1 MSQMKRKIWWLI
13 LKLRLRY
20 GKIYRVDWRKNGR
33 GILSNKKNRCFYVAT
48 ITSLEGIVMYL
59 QGQVELLKG
68 EKENERSKE
77 S

>member
-1 MSQMKRKIWWLI
+1 MKRKIWWLI

-20 GKIYRVDWRKNGR
+20 GKNYRVDWRKNGR
-33 GILSNKKNRCFYVAT
+33 GILSRKEGGNFYIIV
-48 ITSLEGIVMYL
+48 ITSWEGIVMYL
-59 QGQVELLKG
+59 QGKVELLKG

>member
-1 MSQMKRKIWWLI
+1 MKQKIWWLI

-20 GKIYRVDWRKNGR
+20 GKIYRVEWRRNGR
-33 GILSNKKNRCFYVAT
+33 GILSRKVEGDFYIVV

-68 EKENERSKE
+68 EKENERSKDN
-77 S
+77 